1 MKQYHVNEIFY
12 SIQGEGDR
20 AGTANVFVRFAFCNL
35 ECDDQV
41 MPTQLLVK
49 PEQEEAARAIL
60 SSGPRP
66 DDDTLSELTNE
77 FALDFMERATKHA
90 EAINR
95 AGARLDDRVGL
106 AMRIASHAAG
116 FKCDTDFAGG
126 YKLTAAQ
133 LLEAAENVAGD
144 CRSVIFTGGE
154 PSLQVDAELMEAFE
168 SWYTAMETNGTQ
180 HVPDG
185 WLDWL
190 TVSPKTAEHTLRID
204 HPVSE
209 LKYVRNAGQA
219 LPNPSLAAKQ
229 FFISPACQP
238 DGRINPET
246 MAWCVDMVKRNPDW
260 RLSTQAHKLWAVR

>member
-209 LKYVRNAGQA
+209 LKYVRNAGQGI
-219 LPNPSLAAKQ
+219 PKPSLKADHYLL
-229 FFISPACQP
+229 SPAFGA
-238 DGRINPET
+238 DGFVDAAALRNCVELCKHNQKWKLSLQQHK
-246 MAWCVDMVKRNPDW
+246 AWG
-260 RLSTQAHKLWAVR
+260 VR